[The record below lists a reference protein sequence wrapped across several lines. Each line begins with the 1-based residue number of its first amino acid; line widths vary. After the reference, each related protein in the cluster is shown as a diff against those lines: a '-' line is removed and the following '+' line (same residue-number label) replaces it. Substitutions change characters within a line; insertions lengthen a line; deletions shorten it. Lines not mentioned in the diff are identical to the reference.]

1 MTDDRR
7 RIFARRALSTAL
19 LVVGLALL
27 VPPAQAGIYKYV
39 DRDGVSHYTDSM
51 SQVPFEYRGQVRD
64 ISPDMEDMTNFR
76 IVEGLNDDSPGAK
89 QGDEFS
95 ADFDTDFEAGD
106 IDLGGFESDMVSSVL
121 DTLGFGVILL
131 FLLAIPVLY
140 VVSALVFKLACR
152 IAGEDP
158 PGLGRACGILL
169 AQGLAGSAA
178 GAAVS
183 GVGMAL
189 GVDQEAS
196 IGAAVAVTGSSSL
209 ISWLVNAAIL
219 QSMMSYSFVR
229 SMWIGVLHTLLV
241 LVMIGGPIGAIA
253 LIAFMAA

>member
-1 MTDDRR
+1 MTDRR
-7 RIFARRALSTAL
+7 RQSSARRALSIVL
-19 LVVGLALL
+19 LALGL
-27 VPPAQAGIYKYV
+27 VLLASSANAGIYKYV
-39 DRDGVSHYTDSM
+39 DRDGVSHYTDAI

-64 ISPDMEDMTNFR
+64 ISSDLDSMTNYR
-76 IVEGLNDDSPGAK
+76 VVEGLNDASGAE
-89 QGDEFS
+89 QGGDEFS
-95 ADFDTDFEAGD
+95 AGFDAEDV
-106 IDLGGFESDMVSSVL
+106 DLGDFESDMVSGIL

-140 VVSALVFKLACR
+140 VVSALIFKLSCR
-152 IAGEDP
+152 IAGEEP

-169 AQGLAGSAA
+169 AQGLAGSAV

-189 GVDQEAS
+189 GIDEEAA
-196 IGAAVAVTGSSSL
+196 IGAAIAVTGSSSL

-219 QSMMSYSFVR
+219 QSMMSYGFVR

-241 LVMIGGPIGAIA
+241 IVMIGGPIGAVA
-253 LIAFMAA
+253 LIAFLAA